1 MATAEKAKISV
12 IVPTYNEK
20 ESVLEVLKRLLELN
34 PKLFQME
41 IVVVDDGSVDGTD
54 EKLTELNSPLIKL
67 VHHTKNMGKGA
78 AIRTG
83 INKAIGDVVV
93 IQDADLEYRPE
104 DIPKLVDP
112 ILKGKADVV
121 YGSRFKGEI
130 EGMRPSHLI
139 GNAILSFLTRLLF
152 CSRVTDVMT
161 GHKAFLRKIF
171 KSFKIEENGFTVEI
185 ELTAKIIKKRWRL
198 KEVPIIYSYRKWGE
212 AKINFM
218 DGIKCAF
225 KLVKE
230 RIRPQTH
237 AYAEK

>member
-1 MATAEKAKISV
+1 MATAKKAKISV
-12 IVPTYNEK
+12 IVPIYNEK

-34 PKLFQME
+34 PKHFEME

-54 EKLTELNSPLIKL
+54 EKLAGFNSPLVKL
-67 VHHTKNMGKGA
+67 VRHSKNMGKGA

-83 INKAIGDVVV
+83 ISKATGDVVV
-93 IQDADLEYRPE
+93 IQDADLEYYPE

-112 ILKGKADVV
+112 ILEGKADAV
-121 YGSRFKGEI
+121 YGSRFRGEI
-130 EGMRPSHLI
+130 EGMRSSHFI
-139 GNAILSFLTRLLF
+139 GNFILSFLTSLLF

-171 KSFKIEENGFTVEI
+171 ESSKIEENGFTVEI
-185 ELTAKIIKKRWRL
+185 ELTAKIIRKRWRL
-198 KEVPIIYSYRKWGE
+198 MEVPIIYSYRKWGE
-212 AKINFM
+212 AKINFI

-230 RIRPQTH
+230 RIKP
-237 AYAEK
+237 